1 MEQWPKKFPANFLYC
16 KPILTFECLKD
27 WLSERKFYVD
37 INGNHSTLHSDDH
50 GTIQGSVL
58 GPVLFSI
65 FIRPI
70 YNIEDLTTYADDN
83 YLGAENR
90 ILLNAIDEI
99 KRKITRV
106 SDWLTNSGLK
116 INEKKTDI

>member
-1 MEQWPKKFPANFLYC
+1 MIP
-16 KPILTFECLKD
+16 LKIT
-27 WLSERKFYVD
+27 VVT
-37 INGNHSTLHSDDH
+37 G
-50 GTIQGSVL
+50 IQT
-58 GPVLFSI
+58 VLFSI